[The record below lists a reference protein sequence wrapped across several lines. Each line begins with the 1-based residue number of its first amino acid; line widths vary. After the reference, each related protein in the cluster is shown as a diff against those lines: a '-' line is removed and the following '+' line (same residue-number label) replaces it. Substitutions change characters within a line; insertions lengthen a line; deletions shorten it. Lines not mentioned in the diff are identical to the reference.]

1 MNNEQKLQL
10 LKNQKDSVEFD
21 LTRAQYELDFL
32 EHVGIEEIPDFAKGN
47 IAHYEEEVSLFQKKV
62 DWLDLK
68 IEELTA
74 IIESTN

>member
-1 MNNEQKLQL
+1 MNNEQRLQL
-10 LKNQKDSVEFD
+10 LKSKRESTDFD
-21 LTRAQYELDFL
+21 LVRAQYEFDFL
-32 EHVGIEEIPDFAKGN
+32 EENEDQLPDFVIGN
-47 IAHYEEEVSLFQKKV
+47 IEHYEQEVLLFQKKI